1 MNIVETRK
9 TIENNLLKMVQS
21 KANLKNVYL
30 LVHSDRNNIHWNM
43 AYGKTGDYPAIPEQ
57 PFHTASIGKSFT
69 GILIAMLKEKG
80 LLRFEDPISLYLSKE
95 VMNGLHILKGKDS
108 SNEILI
114 EHLLAHRSGL
124 PDFYEDKPKQG
135 TPFLQM
141 LLDEPAREWTA
152 QDTIE
157 YSKKFLKPRFYPGKG
172 CHYTNLGY
180 NLLGLIIEKVTMMD
194 YHEALHHFIFEPLEM
209 ENTYLSQYSAPLVK
223 STHPEATIVLA
234 NREVQFE
241 QFRSFK
247 SIYAGGQT
255 VSTSED
261 LLKFMK
267 ALHEGRLI
275 KKETLEQLQQWSKRL
290 IGIDL
295 GLGLMRVRM
304 LPFTKKYHAW
314 GHLGSIGSFML
325 YNPELDVY
333 MIGNFNNNAYV
344 RQSIQFA
351 FNTFRKLS

>member
-1 MNIVETRK
+1 MKVEETK
-9 TIENNLLKMVQS
+9 KSIENSLQKMIQS

-30 LVHSDRNNIHWNM
+30 LVHSDRKNIHWNM
-43 AYGKTGDYPAIPEQ
+43 AYGKTGDTPAIPDQ

-69 GILIAMLKEKG
+69 AILMAILMEKG
-80 LLRFEDPISLYLSKE
+80 LLRLEDSISLYLPNE
-95 VMNGLHILKGKDS
+95 VMDGLHIFKGKDS
-108 SNEILI
+108 SNDILI

-135 TPFLQM
+135 KAFLQM
-141 LLDEPAREWTA
+141 LLDEPAREWTV
-152 QDTIE
+152 QDTID
-157 YSKKFLKPRFYPGKG
+157 YSKKFLRPRFYPGKG

-180 NLLGLIIEKVTMMD
+180 NLLGLIIEKVTLMD
-194 YHEALHHFIFEPLEM
+194 YHEALHQFIFEPLEM
-209 ENTYLSQYSAPLVK
+209 KNSYLSQYSAPLAK
-223 STHPEATIVLA
+223 SSHPEATIVLA
-234 NREVQFE
+234 GREVQFD

-261 LLKFMK
+261 LLKFMR
-267 ALHEGRLI
+267 ALYEERLI
-275 KKETLEQLQQWSKRL
+275 KKETLELLQQWSKRL

-304 LPFTKKYHAW
+304 LPLTKKYNAW

-351 FNTFRKLS
+351 FNTFRKLN

>member
-1 MNIVETRK
+1 MKVEETK
-9 TIENNLLKMVQS
+9 KSIENSLQKMIQS

-30 LVHSDRNNIHWNM
+30 LVHSDRKNIHWNM
-43 AYGKTGDYPAIPEQ
+43 AYGNTGDTPAIPEQ
-57 PFHTASIGKSFT
+57 PFHTASIGKAFT
-69 GILIAMLKEKG
+69 GILVAILMEKG
-80 LLRFEDPISLYLSKE
+80 LLRLEDSISLYLPNE
-95 VMNGLHILKGKDS
+95 VMDGLHILKGKDS
-108 SNEILI
+108 SNDILI

-135 TPFLQM
+135 KAFLQM
-141 LLDEPAREWTA
+141 LLDEPAREWTV
-152 QDTIE
+152 QDTID
-157 YSKKFLKPRFYPGKG
+157 YSKKFLRPRFYPGKG

-180 NLLGLIIEKVTMMD
+180 NLLGLIIEKVTLMD
-194 YHEALHHFIFEPLEM
+194 YHEALHTFIFDPLEM
-209 ENTYLSQYSAPLVK
+209 ENSYLSQYSDPLVK
-223 STHPEATIVLA
+223 SSHPEATIVLA
-234 NREVQFE
+234 NQEVKFDQY
-241 QFRSFK
+241 RSFR

-261 LLKFMK
+261 LLKFMR
-267 ALHEGRLI
+267 ALYEERLI
-275 KKETLEQLQQWSKRL
+275 KKETLDLLQQWSKRL

-304 LPFTKKYHAW
+304 LPLTKKYNAW

-333 MIGNFNNNAYV
+333 MIGNFNNNGYV

-351 FNTFRKLS
+351 FNTFRKLN